1 MDMFGAIYRGVDH
14 LSATQT
20 AAAGSAGASVTIATA
35 LLIDV
40 AALASWLQIATLAL
54 GLVTGLGSL
63 ALVLM
68 KLVQQR
74 RDMRR
79 R

>member
-1 MDMFGAIYRGVDH
+1 MDLFGAIYRGVEH
-14 LSATQT
+14 LSATKA
-20 AAAGSAGASVTIATA
+20 AAAGSAGATVSIATA
-35 LLIDV
+35 VLVDPT
-40 AALASWLQIATLAL
+40 ALAPWLQIAIL
-54 GLVTGLGSL
+54 GVGLLTGVASL

-79 R
+79 

>member
-1 MDMFGAIYRGVDH
+1 MDLFGAIYRGVEH
-14 LSATQT
+14 LSATKA
-20 AAAGSAGASVTIATA
+20 AAAGSAETVSIATA
-35 LLIDV
+35 VLVDPT
-40 AALASWLQIATLAL
+40 ALAPWLQIAIL
-54 GLVTGLGSL
+54 GVGLLTGVASL

-79 R
+79 

>member
-1 MDMFGAIYRGVDH
+1 MDVFGAIYRGVDH
-14 LSATQT
+14 LSTAQT

-35 LLIDV
+35 LFVD
-40 AALASWLQIATLAL
+40 LATLATWLQIATLGL

-68 KLVQQR
+68 KLVQQW
-74 RDMRR
+74 RDMRLR
-79 R
+79 